1 MQIFLRQRIGPQIN
15 RSIGVLLVAM
25 LFTGCS
31 IFKMNKQDGSSTSS
45 IQVNSASIGRNVL
58 ISVPIESAMERF
70 AMVDREGRKFSYVA
84 FTDTDYGGLLF
95 LNNRL
100 YGAVSKRDALAFY
113 SCRGYISATQHYWA
127 SDASDWIDSLMKA
140 TIPETRVTLKF
151 TRKSAMQ
158 RVEEASSNPMLST
171 VNSLV
176 NIGTNP
182 FSIFRTL
189 NMNRNKFIARENLNN
204 LMPGDSESKLAKI
217 VRPEDVSFT
226 SNGIV
231 MAYPSFLQDFYVN
244 DGIVKV
250 QQQPSFYQLSHRH
263 AAVFYVRDMHWDKC
277 NPKNWRQA
285 MPPDWKSPAP
295 DEQQI
300 SSITADKTSKK

>member
-1 MQIFLRQRIGPQIN
+1 
-15 RSIGVLLVAM
+15 
-25 LFTGCS
+25 
-31 IFKMNKQDGSSTSS
+31 
-45 IQVNSASIGRNVL
+45 
-58 ISVPIESAMERF
+58 
-70 AMVDREGRKFSYVA
+70 MVDREGRRFSYVA

-100 YGAVSKRDALAFY
+100 FGVVSKRDALAFY
-113 SCRGYISATQHYWA
+113 SCRGYISATQYYWA
-127 SDASDWIDSLMKA
+127 SDASDWIDSLMKVA
-140 TIPETRVTLKF
+140 TPETHVTLKF
-151 TRKSAMQ
+151 TSKDAMQ
-158 RVEEASSNPMLST
+158 RVEEAASNPLLST
-171 VNSLV
+171 VNSLA

-189 NMNRNKFIARENLNN
+189 NMNRNKFIARENYEKTLQALNK

-250 QQQPSFYQLSHRH
+250 QQQPSFYQLSHLH
-263 AAVFYVRDMHWDKC
+263 AAIFYVRDMHWDKC
-277 NPKNWRQA
+277 NPQHWRQA
-285 MPPDWKSPAP
+285 MPPDWKSPEP
-295 DEQQI
+295 DEQK
-300 SSITADKTSKK
+300 SSGITADKMSKE

>member
-1 MQIFLRQRIGPQIN
+1 
-15 RSIGVLLVAM
+15 
-25 LFTGCS
+25 
-31 IFKMNKQDGSSTSS
+31 
-45 IQVNSASIGRNVL
+45 
-58 ISVPIESAMERF
+58 
-70 AMVDREGRKFSYVA
+70 MVDREGRRFSYVA

-95 LNNRL
+95 LDNRL

-127 SDASDWIDSLMKA
+127 SDASDWIGSLMKA
-140 TIPETRVTLKF
+140 TTPETQVTLKF
-151 TRKSAMQ
+151 TSKGVIQ
-158 RVEEASSNPMLST
+158 RVEKAASNPMLST

-189 NMNRNKFIARENLNN
+189 NMSRNSLAAQENYEKTLQALNS

-263 AAVFYVRDMHWDKC
+263 AAIFYIRDMHWDKC
-277 NPKNWRQA
+277 TPKNWRQA
-285 MPPDWKSPAP
+285 MPLDWKSPAP
-295 DEQQI
+295 DEQQNSGITTNKMSKNNRLNI
-300 SSITADKTSKK
+300 SDV

>member
-1 MQIFLRQRIGPQIN
+1 
-15 RSIGVLLVAM
+15 
-25 LFTGCS
+25 
-31 IFKMNKQDGSSTSS
+31 
-45 IQVNSASIGRNVL
+45 
-58 ISVPIESAMERF
+58 
-70 AMVDREGRKFSYVA
+70 MVDREGRRFSYVA

-95 LNNRL
+95 LNDRL

-127 SDASDWIDSLMKA
+127 SDASDWIDSLVKA
-140 TIPETRVTLKF
+140 TTPETHVTLKF
-151 TRKSAMQ
+151 TNKSTMQ
-158 RVEEASSNPMLST
+158 RVDEAAGNPMLST

-189 NMNRNKFIARENLNN
+189 NMDRNKFVARENYEKTLQALNN

-263 AAVFYVRDMHWDKC
+263 AAIFYVRDMHWDKC
-277 NPKNWRQA
+277 NPQNWRQA
-285 MPPDWKSPAP
+285 IPPDWKSPAP
-295 DEQQI
+295 GKQQN
-300 SSITADKTSKK
+300 SGITADKMPKQ